1 MQIGQIAKRAGVP
14 IDTVRYYERHGLLR
28 SPARQASGYR
38 LYEEQDIERLRFIR
52 RAKSLGFTLNEI
64 QELLALSGRREQDMA
79 GLKAAAQEK
88 LADVEHRLAE
98 LTRIRD
104 GLQTLVASCPGHG
117 ELDRCPILAALAN
130 EEDA

>member
-1 MQIGQIAKRAGVP
+1 MQIGQIAKRAGVA

-28 SPARQASGYR
+28 SPARQPSGYR
-38 LYEEQDIERLRFIR
+38 LYEEQDVERLRFIR

-79 GLKAAAQEK
+79 GLKAAAAEK
-88 LADVEHRLAE
+88 LADVEHRLGE

-117 ELDRCPILAALAN
+117 QLDRCPILAALAN
-130 EEDA
+130 EEEA

>member
-1 MQIGQIAKRAGVP
+1 MFC
-14 IDTVRYYERHGLLR
+14 R

-38 LYEEQDIERLRFIR
+38 LYEEQDVERLRFIR

-104 GLQTLVASCPGHG
+104 GLQTLVGSCPGHG

-130 EEDA
+130 EEEA

>member
-1 MQIGQIAKRAGVP
+1 MQIGQIAKRAGVA

-28 SPARQASGYR
+28 SPARQSSGYR
-38 LYEEQDIERLRFIR
+38 LYEEQDVERLRFIR

-79 GLKAAAQEK
+79 GLKAAAAEK
-88 LADVEHRLAE
+88 LADVEHRLGE

-117 ELDRCPILAALAN
+117 QLDRCPILAALAN
-130 EEDA
+130 EEEA

>member
-1 MQIGQIAKRAGVP
+1 MQIGQIAKRAGVA

-28 SPARQASGYR
+28 SPARQSSGYR
-38 LYEEQDIERLRFIR
+38 LYEEQDVERLRFIR

-79 GLKAAAQEK
+79 GLKAAATEK